1 MVSIEPAAKSHLSAI
16 PRIEQAAATM
26 FAEADLPLHIR
37 YRVTDRATLA
47 SAQRDGR
54 LWVALNTKREPVGFA
69 HACLIDDQAHLDEM
83 DVHPAYA
90 RRGIGTALVNTVV
103 DWARSQGYGELTLIT
118 FRHLPWNA
126 PFYAALGFEV
136 VGDELLGDQMRD
148 LLRQEAK
155 AGLKAGNRICMRRI
169 LV

>member
-1 MVSIEPAAKSHLSAI
+1 
-16 PRIEQAAATM
+16 M
-26 FAEADLPLHIR
+26 FPEADLPLHIR

-47 SAQRDGR
+47 EAQRDGR

-69 HACLIDDQAHLDEM
+69 HVCVVDDQAHLDEM
-83 DVHPAYA
+83 DVHPDFA
-90 RRGIGTALVNTVV
+90 RRGIGTGLLNTVV
-103 DWARSQGYGELTLIT
+103 AWATSQGFDALTLIT

-136 VGDELLGDQMRD
+136 LGEDSLGDDMRD

-155 AGLKAGNRICMRRI
+155 AGLKAANRVCMRKH
-169 LV
+169 LP

>member
-1 MVSIEPAAKSHLSAI
+1 MVSIEPATKSHLSAI
-16 PRIEQAAATM
+16 PRIEQAAAAM

-54 LWVALNTKREPVGFA
+54 LWVALNAKREPVGFA
-69 HACLIDDQAHLDEM
+69 HVCLIDDQAHLDEM
-83 DVHPAYA
+83 DVHPDFA

-103 DWARSQGYGELTLIT
+103 DWARLQGYEELTLIT

-126 PFYAALGFEV
+126 PFYAALGFEIV
-136 VGDELLGDQMRD
+136 SDDLLGHEMRD

-155 AGLKAGNRICMRRI
+155 AGLKAANRICMRKT
-169 LV
+169 LT

>member
-16 PRIEQAAATM
+16 PRIEQAAAAV
-26 FAEADLPLHIR
+26 FPEADLPLHIR

-47 SAQRDGR
+47 AAQQDGR
-54 LWVALNTKREPVGFA
+54 LWIALNAKREPVGFA
-69 HACLIDDQAHLDEM
+69 HVCQIDEQAHLDEM
-83 DVHPAYA
+83 DVHPEYV
-90 RRGIGTALVNTVV
+90 RRGIGTALVNTVL

-136 VGDELLGDQMRD
+136 VGDDLLGDQMRD
-148 LLRQEAK
+148 LLQQEAR
-155 AGLKAGNRICMRRI
+155 AGLKAANRICMRRS
-169 LV
+169 LT